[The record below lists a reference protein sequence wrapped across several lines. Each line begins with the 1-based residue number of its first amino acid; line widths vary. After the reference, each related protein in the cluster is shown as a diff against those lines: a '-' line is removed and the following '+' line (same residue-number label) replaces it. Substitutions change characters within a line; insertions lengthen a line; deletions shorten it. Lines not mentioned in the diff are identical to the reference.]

1 MKYVCDVCGWEYDEK
16 KDIRKVVLHQE
27 QNGKMF
33 RMISNVHYALLKA
46 ISSQKLKTENSA
58 YL

>member
-1 MKYVCDVCGWEYDEK
+1 MYVTFADGNMMKRKV
-16 KDIRKVVLHQE
+16 ILKVVLHQE

-33 RMISNVHYALLKA
+33 RMISNVHYALLER

>member
-1 MKYVCDVCGWEYDEK
+1 MFVAGNMMKK

-33 RMISNVHYALLKA
+33 RMISNVHYVQLEK